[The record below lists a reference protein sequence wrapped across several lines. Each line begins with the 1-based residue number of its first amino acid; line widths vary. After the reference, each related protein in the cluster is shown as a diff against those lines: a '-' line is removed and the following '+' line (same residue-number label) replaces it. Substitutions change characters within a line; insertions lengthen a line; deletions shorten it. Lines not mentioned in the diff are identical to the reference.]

1 MDAATPTAMF
11 PLGAVLFPHMPLP
24 LRIFEER
31 YRIVLGRVLDD
42 ETPAFGVVLIERG
55 SEAGGGDERF
65 GIGTLA
71 RVTHVAAGR
80 EDVNV
85 VARGAGRIRIVE
97 WLPDDPY
104 PRALVRPVDELVWHD
119 DLEPL
124 RAEAERTVRR
134 VLARA
139 AEFVDVGWDPDV
151 ELSDDAVEACWQLAA
166 IAPLGELD
174 QLTLLQATSL
184 GGLLATLIDLT
195 LEAEP
200 GLTTA

>member
-1 MDAATPTAMF
+1 MEAATAMF
-11 PLGAVLFPHMPLP
+11 PLGSVLFPYMPLP

-31 YRIVLGRVLDD
+31 YRIMLGRVLDD
-42 ETPAFGVVLIERG
+42 EEPSFGVVLIERG

-85 VARGAGRIRIVE
+85 VARGADRIRVVE

-104 PRALVRPVDELVWHD
+104 PRALVRPVEALVWND

-124 RAEAERTVRR
+124 RAEADRTVRR

-139 AEFVDVGWDPDV
+139 SEFTDFAWDPAV
-151 ELSDDAVEACWQLAA
+151 ELSDDPVEACWQLAA
-166 IAPLGELD
+166 ISPLGELD
-174 QLTLLQATSL
+174 QLTLLRSTSL

-200 GLTTA
+200 GLTAP